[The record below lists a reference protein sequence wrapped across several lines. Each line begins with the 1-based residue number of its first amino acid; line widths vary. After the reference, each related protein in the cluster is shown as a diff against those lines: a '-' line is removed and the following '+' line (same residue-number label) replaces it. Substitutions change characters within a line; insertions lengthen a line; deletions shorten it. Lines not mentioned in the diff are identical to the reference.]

1 MTLERQFVL
10 LGARDSPGFH
20 HEFGALAH
28 RQAGAGLR
36 DSRQDRPQVPWAQT
50 EPGAHA
56 FAQGLAAI
64 TLQQTLLKAPGV
76 DHRGIAHGID
86 SRRNRAIDLAEGN
99 LIAEQ
104 DRRLEAPAASAL
116 LVDTQTLR
124 RQ

>member
-36 DSRQDRPQVPWAQT
+36 DSRQDPPQVPWAQP
-50 EPGAHA
+50 EPGSHA

-64 TLQQTLLKAPGV
+64 TLQQTLLKAPAAA
-76 DHRGIAHGID
+76 HRRIAHATD
-86 SRRNRAIDLAEGN
+86 PPRTLAI
-99 LIAEQ
+99 
-104 DRRLEAPAASAL
+104 AAAAA
-116 LVDTQTLR
+116 T
-124 RQ
+124 